1 MYCREFIFQKGITY
15 LKSCMVPE
23 RQASALSMMYNAFQC
38 HVEAKSALPDLLVVF
53 PILKQMAAEQQSMIL
68 QHEDLSR
75 EMDEPMEV
83 VSEMEEMKAELE
95 QVMQELEEVQQRQKE
110 QQQQ

>member
-1 MYCREFIFQKGITY
+1 M
-15 LKSCMVPE
+15 LK
-23 RQASALSMMYNAFQC
+23 
-38 HVEAKSALPDLLVVF
+38 
-53 PILKQMAAEQQSMIL
+53 SMIL

-75 EMDEPMEV
+75 EMDKPMEV